1 MFLLILCIFLIRKIS
16 KKLTIYIKSIRILK
30 DIRKN
35 TDDNI
40 VQGDCLLLFKSLLN
54 EYFGNILLWMILVET
69 SYKRIGTMQIH
80 HKFMLLPYQISF
92 FQRILKGLF
101 HLRVQNLFNETL
113 SVIIIR
119 FIYLRY
125 KVLHVIWSQY
135 EIIALALTIQNFKRL
150 EKIILF
156 IRTSKIIIYI
166 EWYHI

>member
-1 MFLLILCIFLIRKIS
+1 MLHRNNNICLVVLINKISNWFIIVWQYSLLFYVIILDNILPIRIFEQTIFHMITPTQMFLLILCIFLIRKIS

-101 HLRVQNLFNETL
+101 HLRV
-113 SVIIIR
+113 
-119 FIYLRY
+119 
-125 KVLHVIWSQY
+125 
-135 EIIALALTIQNFKRL
+135 
-150 EKIILF
+150 
-156 IRTSKIIIYI
+156 
-166 EWYHI
+166 

>member
-1 MFLLILCIFLIRKIS
+1 VLHRNNNICLVVLINKISNWFIIVWQYSLLFYVIILDNILPIRIFEQTIFHMITPTQMFLLILCIFLIRKIS

-101 HLRVQNLFNETL
+101 HLRV
-113 SVIIIR
+113 
-119 FIYLRY
+119 
-125 KVLHVIWSQY
+125 
-135 EIIALALTIQNFKRL
+135 
-150 EKIILF
+150 
-156 IRTSKIIIYI
+156 
-166 EWYHI
+166 